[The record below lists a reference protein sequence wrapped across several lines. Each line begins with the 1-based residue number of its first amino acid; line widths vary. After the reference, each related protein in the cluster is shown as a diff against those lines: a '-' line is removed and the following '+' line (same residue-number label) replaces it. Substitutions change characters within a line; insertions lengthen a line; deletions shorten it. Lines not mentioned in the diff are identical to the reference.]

1 MSETGNH
8 NCYVIDRDKL
18 DSDFPTQFQ
27 PSALWEELGRT
38 VASFGFLE
46 EMLGKAIYALTG
58 TMEFDPAGDPE
69 AFNNWIK
76 TLEKALT
83 DQLGALITRYAQAL
97 SENEK
102 TKDKDYSN
110 QIAGLKQAKDIRNAL
125 CHGSWGKPDDEG
137 RTVPKFVNRKLEIFE
152 TPVDGHFL
160 HRTREA
166 LRDMIC
172 DVLDSV
178 TSVGY
183 QFPGS
188 DSPGEQLWPHP
199 ANVTL

>member
-1 MSETGNH
+1 MNLE
-8 NCYVIDRDKL
+8 CYVIDRNQL
-18 DSDFPTQFQ
+18 DLEYPTQVQSSQF
-27 PSALWEELGRT
+27 WEELGRT
-38 VASFGFLE
+38 VGSFGVLE
-46 EMLGKAIYALTG
+46 EMLGNAIYALTG
-58 TMEFDPAGDPE
+58 TNELNPASDPE

-83 DQLGALITRYAQAL
+83 DQLGTLIDRYAQAL
-97 SENEK
+97 SENQR
-102 TKDKDYSN
+102 TKGNDYSN

-137 RTVPKFVNRKLEIFE
+137 RTVPKFVNRKLEIFG
-152 TPVDGHFL
+152 TPIDRDFL
-160 HRTREA
+160 MQRRSAVRH
-166 LRDMIC
+166 MIC

-188 DSPGEQLWPHP
+188 DSPGQQLWPHP
-199 ANVTL
+199 SQVAL